1 MKNMYFPLLFL
12 SGLLFADC
20 SSKEDSPAPANPIAA
35 NTASVKVDGAA
46 FPVVMKNT
54 IATLNSSTGELYVNI
69 GTTDVRGAS
78 VSFRIVEF
86 RKRAEKISFIAGS
99 PSNLLV
105 TGEYLNSP
113 DGDFSSDRCTSNVR
127 AFQITQFDE
136 KAKTVSGTFSGTV
149 CSTNGKT
156 KTVTNGEFNLP
167 YTVR

>member
-1 MKNMYFPLLFL
+1 MKYIYLPFLLL
-12 SGLLFADC
+12 SGLLLTDC
-20 SSKEDSPAPANPIAA
+20 SGNDDSPTPANPIAA

-69 GTTDVRGAS
+69 GTTDVQGAS

-86 RKRAEKISFIAGS
+86 RKRAEKITLGAGS
-99 PSNLLV
+99 PSNLIV

-127 AFQITQFDE
+127 AFQITEFNE
-136 KAKTVSGTFSGTV
+136 KAKTVSGIFSGTV

-156 KTVTNGEFNLP
+156 KTITDGEFNLP
-167 YTVR
+167 YIVR